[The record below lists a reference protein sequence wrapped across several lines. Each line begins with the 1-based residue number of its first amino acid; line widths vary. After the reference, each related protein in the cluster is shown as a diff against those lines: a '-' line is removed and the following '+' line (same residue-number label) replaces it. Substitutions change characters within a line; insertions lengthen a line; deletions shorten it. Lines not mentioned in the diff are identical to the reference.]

1 MDATRRERKSIV
13 AVRVGASAG
22 LWDHSLMRSS
32 RSKDDKH
39 LDVVAGVKAMADS
52 GKRWLCAT
60 KTTDKNLFDQQEING
75 YQMSQRATK
84 KAAKKDHN
92 AGG

>member
-1 MDATRRERKSIV
+1 MDATRRKRKSIV
-13 AVRVGASAG
+13 AVRVGVSTG

-39 LDVVAGVKAMADS
+39 LDVVAGAKAMADS

-60 KTTDKNLFDQQEING
+60 NNNGQELV
-75 YQMSQRATK
+75 
-84 KAAKKDHN
+84 
-92 AGG
+92 